1 MTFIFIYVLILSQKY
16 QRNMTLRNENED
28 GDAKSPEH
36 PEPSVA
42 RRGPRKR
49 RHEEV
54 RFFLQQ
60 LIDQPETNG
69 TVTKFN

>member
-1 MTFIFIYVLILSQKY
+1 
-16 QRNMTLRNENED
+16 MTLRNENED

-60 LIDQPETNG
+60 LIDQRETNG